1 VTGAGSRTRALLAAL
16 LLAVGIAAAGCSPIQ
31 PGDNSDGILAY
42 EDTLSERGY
51 EAFAYGR

>member
-16 LLAVGIAAAGCSPIQ
+16 LLAVGLAAAGCSPIQ
-31 PGDNSDGILAY
+31 PGDYSDGILAY